1 MAYYALIAAQETNV
15 AFEPSYS
22 EAISC
27 DNSSKWLVAMNDE
40 FESLQKNA
48 TWKLVKLPDGKK
60 PLKCKWIYKKK
71 EGISGV
77 EPARFKARLVVK
89 GFKQREGID
98 FNEVFTPVVLHTS
111 IRVML
116 TIVALFDLEL
126 EKLDVKTAFLH
137 GDLDEKIYMRQ
148 PQGFSAPGQEHLV
161 CHLQK
166 SLYGLK

>member
-48 TWKLVKLPDGKK
+48 TWKLVELPDGKK
-60 PLKCKWIYKKK
+60 PLKCKWIYKK

-98 FNEVFTPVVLHTS
+98 FNEVFSPVVLHTS